1 MVEHTSPKPAC
12 DDKWRPLCVTKAARP
27 GTLGLVLGLLSPRA
41 EDVWGERW
49 KWGREEMAVCTGQVS
64 DDELGTMAT

>member
-1 MVEHTSPKPAC
+1 M
-12 DDKWRPLCVTKAARP
+12 TKAARP

-49 KWGREEMAVCTGQVS
+49 KWGQEEMAVCTGQVS